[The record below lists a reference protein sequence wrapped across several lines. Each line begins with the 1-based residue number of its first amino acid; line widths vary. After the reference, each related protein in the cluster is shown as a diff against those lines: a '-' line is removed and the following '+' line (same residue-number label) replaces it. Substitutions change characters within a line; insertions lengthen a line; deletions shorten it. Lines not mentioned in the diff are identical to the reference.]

1 MKQYVIALFF
11 ITCSVFLSCEKESDG
26 TSISNSNAL
35 DTIPPVLT
43 LLGSNP
49 FQLEMLQPYS
59 EPGATAD
66 DNKDGDISSSVNV
79 DASAIDNRLPDIYNV
94 FYTVSDAAGNP
105 ADALRDVV
113 VYATNDAL
121 AKTYNVVD
129 SVFNTSGVFIQV
141 YSYSQTLTGSGA
153 NVNSYSSFGNYP
165 GLSSNVTSTVNGSG
179 NITLPSQ
186 TKTDGSGDSH
196 TFSGTGQ
203 VTTNGFLLVYTDVN
217 NTASA
222 TANCRAHYTRQ

>member
-1 MKQYVIALFF
+1 MKIFVITLFF
-11 ITCSVFLSCEKESDG
+11 ISCTFFLSCEKESEG

-49 FQLEMLQPYS
+49 FQLEMLELYS
-59 EPGATAD
+59 EPGAMAN
-66 DNKDGDISSSVNV
+66 DNEDGDIYSFINV
-79 DASAIDNRLPDIYNV
+79 DDSEIDNHLPGTYNV
-94 FYTVSDAAGNP
+94 YYSVSDSAGNTT
-105 ADALRDVV
+105 DAIRDVV
-113 VYATNDAL
+113 VYATNNAL

-129 SVFNTSGVFIQV
+129 SVFTISGVFIQV
-141 YSYSQTLTGSGA
+141 YSYSQTLTGSGS
-153 NVNSYSSFGNYP
+153 NVNIYSLFGNYP
-165 GLSSNVTSTVNGSG
+165 GLSSNVTSTVDGNG

-186 TKTDGSGDSH
+186 TKTVGSGDSH

-217 NTASA
+217 NTFSV
-222 TANCRAHYTRQ
+222 TANCRAYYTR

>member
-1 MKQYVIALFF
+1 MKIYVITLFF
-11 ITCSVFLSCEKESDG
+11 ISCTLFLSCEKESDG
-26 TSISNSNAL
+26 TSIYNSNAL

-49 FQLEMLQPYS
+49 FQLEMLEPYS

-66 DNKDGDISSSVNV
+66 DNEDGDIYSFINVN
-79 DASAIDNRLPDIYNV
+79 ASEIDNHLPGNYNV
-94 FYTVSDAAGNP
+94 YYSVSDSAGNT
-105 ADALRDVV
+105 ADAIREVV
-113 VYATNDAL
+113 VYATNNAL

-129 SVFNTSGVFIQV
+129 SVFTSSGVFFQV
-141 YSYSQTLTGSGA
+141 YSYSQTLTGSGS
-153 NVNSYSSFGNYP
+153 NVNIYSLFGNYP
-165 GLSSNVTSTVNGSG
+165 GLSSNVTSTVDGNG

-186 TKTDGSGDSH
+186 TKTVGSGDSH

-217 NTASA
+217 NTFSV
-222 TANCRAHYTRQ
+222 TANCRAYYTR